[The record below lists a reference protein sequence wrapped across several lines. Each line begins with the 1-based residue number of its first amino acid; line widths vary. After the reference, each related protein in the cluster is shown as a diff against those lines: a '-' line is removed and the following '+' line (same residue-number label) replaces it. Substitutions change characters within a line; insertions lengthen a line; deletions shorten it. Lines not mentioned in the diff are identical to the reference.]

1 MKRAVTTLDIDVRPG
16 ERIDVSGCASVEL
29 IRKSGQLARLRVTA
43 PRDVRIEKIGG
54 AQIAGVPSMEVSQS
68 G

>member
-1 MKRAVTTLDIDVRPG
+1 MRLPSLSIDLRPG

-29 IRKSGQLARLRVTA
+29 VRKSGQLARLRVTA
-43 PRDVRIEKIGG
+43 SREVRIEKVG
-54 AQIAGVPSMEVSQS
+54 ADPSESVPSMETSQS